1 MNNKQAKDKL
11 TSVLEK
17 VIEVLGIVLMLAPL
31 FQSKGRRKS
40 K

>member
-1 MNNKQAKDKL
+1 MNYKQTKNKL
-11 TSVLEK
+11 TCVLETAM
-17 VIEVLGIVLMLAPL
+17 EVLGIVLMIVPL